1 MVKMK
6 YTPLILSALL
16 LFLAFPSPGDI
27 LYTTENKVY
36 EGKFVAYRYETIYFN
51 VYKFGKVSD
60 TKRFPLFKVHKIIF
74 NPKQEG
80 AETSYELEQK
90 YKKFRRGKRVI
101 RITLKAGEKWKDT
114 GIRLRENQE
123 ILFSISGSI
132 TIDKDHKVLPYGELN
147 VKWNRKKQLPTQ
159 PTGAVIA
166 KIGEDGHPFYVGNN
180 KAPIKSKRKGLLFI
194 GINDHK
200 FRDNEGEFLVTVY
213 Y

>member
-1 MVKMK
+1 MMK
-6 YTPLILSALL
+6 CTPLILTTLL
-16 LFLAFPSPGDI
+16 LFLAAPSPGDI
-27 LYTTENKVY
+27 LYTTDNKVY
-36 EGKFVAYRYETIYFN
+36 EGKFVAYRYETVYFN

-60 TKRFPLFKVHKIIF
+60 TKRFPLFRVHKIIF

-80 AETSYELEQK
+80 VEASHELEQK

-114 GIRLRENQE
+114 GIRLRENQD
-123 ILFSISGSI
+123 ILFFITGSI
-132 TIDKDHKVLPYGELN
+132 VIAKDHKVFHYGELN

-166 KIGEDGHPFYVGNN
+166 KIGEEGHPFYVGNN
-180 KAPIKSKRKGLLFI
+180 KAPFKSKVKGNLYI

-200 FRDNEGEFLVTVY
+200 FKDNEGEFQVTVY